1 MVSYRFLAVLV
12 LLTGLVSP
20 VHAEAPSSA
29 RVEDLLAK
37 SEQAPI
43 PDPVSI
49 REEFRKLIAENPA
62 ALSILTEQ
70 IPVAKRFTSMAV
82 LADMVAEAG
91 YRPAA
96 PALIQ
101 ALRRYSAPLWAL
113 RTEGYDAEAS
123 TFAALRTLS
132 GPETVPAL
140 REALLDGKARPEARR
155 RFLELLADLDTPEAF
170 AAVQDFQKSA
180 ENTESTKLKVE
191 LDSSGR
197 PGEQDIVRAVERDL
211 KIFKLS
217 DSGEKAPVYRL
228 HKSWEDSSGVEK
240 NAPPL
245 KSGEHRYT
253 LFVPYAAYRL
263 TLRPYRGTWIV
274 TERSLAWIA

>member
-1 MVSYRFLAVLV
+1 MASHRFLAVLL
-12 LLTGLVSP
+12 LLTGWVSP
-20 VHAEAPSSA
+20 VSAESPSSA
-29 RVEDLLAK
+29 RVKDLLAK
-37 SEQAPI
+37 SEQAPL

-49 REEFRKLIAENPA
+49 REEFRKLIAENPTV
-62 ALSILTEQ
+62 LSTLTEQ

-91 YRPAA
+91 YRPAV

-101 ALRRYSAPLWAL
+101 ALKRYSAPLWAIQ
-113 RTEGYDAEAS
+113 TQGYDAEAS
-123 TFAALRTLS
+123 TFAALRTLA

-180 ENTESTKLKVE
+180 EGLESPKLKIE
-191 LDSSGR
+191 LDSS
-197 PGEQDIVRAVERDL
+197 PLEPEEQEIVRAVERDL
-211 KIFKLS
+211 KIFRLTA
-217 DSGEKAPVYRL
+217 EERAPVYRL
-228 HKSWEDSSGVEK
+228 YRGWTGPDGVERQPSK
-240 NAPPL
+240 P
-245 KSGEHRYT
+245 GEPRYT
-253 LFVPYAAYRL
+253 LSVPYHGYRL
-263 TLRPYRGTWIV
+263 TLRPYRGMWIV